1 MNHAQFLELLRA
13 IFDTRED
20 EIVCSEFFELLPK
33 YVDLVL
39 ATEPRG
45 FDSAATRP
53 AQVAHHIPRP
63 ECAEAS
69 SAARIERSCGKIRL
83 SCTNAWQEAGEG
95 QTASRSPQDVSEAS

>member
-39 ATEPRG
+39 ATADASRSQP
-45 FDSAATRP
+45 DQP
-53 AQVAHHIPRP
+53 ADILPQVAHHILQCS
-63 ECAEAS
+63 ECADAYEALLE
-69 SAARIERSCGKIRL
+69 IERS
-83 SCTNAWQEAGEG
+83 
-95 QTASRSPQDVSEAS
+95 SR

>member
-39 ATEPRG
+39 ASTDASQILP
-45 FDSAATRP
+45 
-53 AQVAHHIPRP
+53 QVAHHILQCS
-63 ECAEAS
+63 ECADAYEALLE
-69 SAARIERSCGKIRL
+69 IERS
-83 SCTNAWQEAGEG
+83 
-95 QTASRSPQDVSEAS
+95 SR